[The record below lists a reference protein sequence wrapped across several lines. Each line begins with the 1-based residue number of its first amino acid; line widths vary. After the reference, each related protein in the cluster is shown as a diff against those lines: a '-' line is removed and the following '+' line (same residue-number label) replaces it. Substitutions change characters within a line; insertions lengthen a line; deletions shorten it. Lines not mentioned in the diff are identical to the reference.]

1 MYGEIGLG
9 SPEDFVEFPRLDDTT
24 TTTTTAV
31 YVPIPTAQQQENEGK
46 TQWSGRMPPAA
57 AVYTE

>member
-1 MYGEIGLG
+1 VYGEIGLG
-9 SPEDFVEFPRLDDTT
+9 SPEDFVKFPRLDDT

-46 TQWSGRMPPAA
+46 TQWSGRMPPS